1 MKNMDSSS
9 NNTNDCNK
17 SAPSDNSIARELLN
31 LVSEHGYA
39 RKVPLL
45 KLSETV
51 MPYDFELMS
60 MSKSHWVDDTDCYVE
75 SHGRNPNCLF
85 KIFGRFSDQEACDV
99 REDVLRSIEQESELF
114 MDIGSNYLD
123 KLGMDL
129 NVWLEDMLSPFS
141 FGDELCLFALARRY
155 NRHVLV
161 HTKNSI
167 WCTIENSDSM
177 SEQEIIKACHLRL
190 IYLGRSLFGIVRKKM
205 SLIDEFLYP
214 DEEPSPPKKP
224 RRGRPRKPKQDL
236 FAYRRFSHTEPVPSG
251 PIVPHPPNVIPSTT
265 STLAPVNTVD
275 VPAVSVLPI
284 PHDREDLDI
293 IAELQNIPVIR
304 TSYNIGTNIAEHA
317 PQGPSTSTSDN
328 LVSQPGLCSTVNNNS
343 KPCER
348 LVVTPPLIG
357 PVNLQDSAREVV
369 TPLQNSRMDVTD
381 PASNSDNYTDDT
393 EPLESSLD
401 VQENLHK
408 LWIDDAKKRKY
419 TVLVNNLSKGEIYDL
434 QPHSEID
441 PYSSLEE
448 VSTSD
453 DDEPV
458 IPTRAPAPVKRETPI
473 LPSDTDSDEIKH
485 RYPMRE
491 RKVRRHHLT
500 DRPQRSSSETVNYYK
515 MDLGLESY
523 SPKRKPK
530 TKPVPSEPS
539 NTRRAAQ
546 NSITRRRS
554 GRKFFRKDPSSQ
566 PSRGRREAQQD
577 NGGDDVD
584 DNMDSDTVDDI
595 PMNVNNNRAS
605 KLAQSTDKAWIK
617 KHHPSRKSRKITKP
631 RPMVKKPREKYFLR
645 NKSNS
650 PKVEPCSSRKPNKG
664 SKHFFKT
671 EKHGVPVRT
680 TNRWFKCTACPVK
693 KGTRRE
699 INDHYRSKHP
709 SIRCPVCRELFFTP
723 ATLQRH
729 SYYHIHPLQFP
740 CGYVNCDKVFPFTS
754 DRDRHSMVHRTVKTQ
769 QCMSKGCGKWFLTK
783 GELVKHAKIHD
794 GIMWK
799 CSKCDYENPDE
810 RNLKS
815 HEWKHTEEDEYRYEC
830 DKCGKRF
837 VWYMQYKRH
846 SANPKK
852 CEDEL
857 KPRTRSGSP
866 DY

>member
-51 MPYDFELMS
+51 MPYDFKLMS

-99 REDVLRSIEQESELF
+99 REDVLRSIKQESELF

-251 PIVPHPPNVIPSTT
+251 PIVPQPPNATPSTS

-284 PHDREDLDI
+284 PHDQEDLDI
-293 IAELQNIPVIR
+293 IAELQNIPAIR

-328 LVSQPGLCSTVNNNS
+328 LVSQPGLCSTPNNNS

-357 PVNLQDSAREVV
+357 PVNLQNSALEVV
-369 TPLQNSRMDVTD
+369 TS
-381 PASNSDNYTDDT
+381 
-393 EPLESSLD
+393 
-401 VQENLHK
+401 
-408 LWIDDAKKRKY
+408 
-419 TVLVNNLSKGEIYDL
+419 
-434 QPHSEID
+434 
-441 PYSSLEE
+441 
-448 VSTSD
+448 
-453 DDEPV
+453 
-458 IPTRAPAPVKRETPI
+458 
-473 LPSDTDSDEIKH
+473 
-485 RYPMRE
+485 
-491 RKVRRHHLT
+491 
-500 DRPQRSSSETVNYYK
+500 
-515 MDLGLESY
+515 
-523 SPKRKPK
+523 
-530 TKPVPSEPS
+530 
-539 NTRRAAQ
+539 
-546 NSITRRRS
+546 
-554 GRKFFRKDPSSQ
+554 
-566 PSRGRREAQQD
+566 
-577 NGGDDVD
+577 
-584 DNMDSDTVDDI
+584 
-595 PMNVNNNRAS
+595 
-605 KLAQSTDKAWIK
+605 
-617 KHHPSRKSRKITKP
+617 
-631 RPMVKKPREKYFLR
+631 
-645 NKSNS
+645 
-650 PKVEPCSSRKPNKG
+650 
-664 SKHFFKT
+664 
-671 EKHGVPVRT
+671 
-680 TNRWFKCTACPVK
+680 
-693 KGTRRE
+693 
-699 INDHYRSKHP
+699 
-709 SIRCPVCRELFFTP
+709 
-723 ATLQRH
+723 
-729 SYYHIHPLQFP
+729 
-740 CGYVNCDKVFPFTS
+740 
-754 DRDRHSMVHRTVKTQ
+754 
-769 QCMSKGCGKWFLTK
+769 
-783 GELVKHAKIHD
+783 
-794 GIMWK
+794 
-799 CSKCDYENPDE
+799 
-810 RNLKS
+810 
-815 HEWKHTEEDEYRYEC
+815 
-830 DKCGKRF
+830 
-837 VWYMQYKRH
+837 
-846 SANPKK
+846 
-852 CEDEL
+852 
-857 KPRTRSGSP
+857 
-866 DY
+866 